1 MIVPKQGYKRQ
12 YAFGGTGIFDTIGN
26 IIKGIVTSQAAKDLT
41 KTALDASKNIVK
53 TTASDVGNR
62 LVKKVLTLSQ
72 TSPGF
77 HVSAVKVFV
86 NTVGKGEIAR
96 KEQFIL
102 FPQFSNL
109 SENVLPFSSNLKLW
123 SADSF
128 EFGRV

>member
-62 LVKKVLTLSQ
+62 LVKKALTPKSKNIISKHTQALN
-72 TSPGF
+72 PND
-77 HVSAVKVFV
+77 AVKINELV
-86 NTVGKGEIAR
+86 K
-96 KEQFIL
+96 
-102 FPQFSNL
+102 
-109 SENVLPFSSNLKLW
+109 KLN
-123 SADSF
+123 S
-128 EFGRV
+128 GMGIKKI

>member
-62 LVKKVLTLSQ
+62 LVKKALTPKSKSIIDKHTKTLNPNDS
-72 TSPGF
+72 
-77 HVSAVKVFV
+77 VKINELVKML
-86 NTVGKGEIAR
+86 NKGMGI
-96 KEQFIL
+96 KKI
-102 FPQFSNL
+102 
-109 SENVLPFSSNLKLW
+109 
-123 SADSF
+123 
-128 EFGRV
+128 

>member
-62 LVKKVLTLSQ
+62 LVKKVLTPKSKSIINKHTKALN
-72 TSPGF
+72 PND
-77 HVSAVKVFV
+77 VVKINELVKML
-86 NTVGKGEIAR
+86 NKGMGI
-96 KEQFIL
+96 KKI
-102 FPQFSNL
+102 
-109 SENVLPFSSNLKLW
+109 
-123 SADSF
+123 
-128 EFGRV
+128 